1 MDELRLDL
9 IARLRRVAATLQK
22 QQHIVAAALEDGSTP
37 SQLITQ
43 CQELQAQYLLGG
55 LALQDAM
62 TFAHRE
68 QLHASAGRTSLF
80 EGRMV
85 DVESRSTR

>member
-1 MDELRLDL
+1 MDEQRLEL
-9 IARLRRVAATLQK
+9 IARLRRVSATLQK
-22 QQHIVAAALEDGSTP
+22 QQHMVAAALEDRSTP
-37 SQLITQ
+37 ARLITQ
-43 CQELQAQYLLGG
+43 CEELQAQYLLGG

-80 EGRMV
+80 EGSMV
-85 DVESRSTR
+85 VELDSRR

>member
-1 MDELRLDL
+1 MDEQRFDL
-9 IARLRRVAATLQK
+9 IARLRRVSATLQK
-22 QQHIVAAALEDGSTP
+22 QQHIVAAALEDRTTP

-68 QLHASAGRTSLF
+68 QLHLSAGRISLF
-80 EGRMV
+80 DGSIV
-85 DVESRSTR
+85 NVEPRSGH